1 MVLACMSEASV
12 TLRRRALSLL
22 VLICDQQSAES
33 VVDQLV
39 KLIGVEGGS
48 DSRIFVLKDA
58 LNEDIRTELI
68 SSIAFIAEMFS
79 TDVKWEFGILL
90 KCL

>member
-1 MVLACMSEASV
+1 M